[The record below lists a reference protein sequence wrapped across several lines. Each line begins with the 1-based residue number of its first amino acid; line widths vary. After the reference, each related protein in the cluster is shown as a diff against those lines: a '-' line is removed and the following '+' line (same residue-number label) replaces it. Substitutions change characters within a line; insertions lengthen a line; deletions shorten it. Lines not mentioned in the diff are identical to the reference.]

1 MVQHRSMAST
11 TGGQIQQ
18 QPGVEVSV
26 VEPSIEKKEV
36 KRLPKWY
43 HGGVASATAACCTH
57 PLDLIK
63 VHLQTHAGS
72 AKVGGLQ
79 MASTIVRGQGV
90 TALYNG
96 LTASVGRQLTYSLT
110 RFGVY
115 DVVRPLVAEN
125 RDPILLEKMA
135 IASFAGFC
143 GGIVGTPC
151 DVINVRMQND
161 IKLKKELRRNYRNV
175 FDGLFQVAS
184 KEGPA
189 ALFNGVAMAT
199 MRAVL
204 ITNGQIAFYD
214 QIKNY
219 LLQTGYFTDTMGT
232 HFFASFC
239 AGGIATGM
247 TQPADVMKTR
257 MMNAKKNEYR
267 GVVHCVTSTF
277 KQGGLLAFF
286 KGFTPAFIRLGPQ
299 TILTWLF
306 KEQLRLNFGTIKKD
320 ETL

>member
-1 MVQHRSMAST
+1 MQVAENPLTS
-11 TGGQIQQ
+11 G
-18 QPGVEVSV
+18 EV
-26 VEPSIEKKEV
+26 VEQRKPA

-43 HGGVASATAACCTH
+43 HGGVASAAAACCTH

-63 VHLQTHAGS
+63 VHLQTQTGKS
-72 AKVGGLQ
+72 VGGIK
-79 MASTIVRGQGV
+79 MASSIVRSQGV

-115 DVVRPLVAEN
+115 DVVRPVIATNNQE
-125 RDPILLEKMA
+125 PTLLQKMA

-151 DVINVRMQND
+151 DVVNVRMQND
-161 IKLKKELRRNYRNV
+161 IKLPKDMRRNYRNV
-175 FDGLFQVAS
+175 FDGLYQIAA
-184 KEGPA
+184 KEGTA
-189 ALFNGVAMAT
+189 QLFNGVAMAT

-214 QIKNY
+214 QIKNS
-219 LLQTGYFTDTMGT
+219 LLKTGYFSDTIST
-232 HFFASFC
+232 HFLASFC
-239 AGGIATGM
+239 AGGIATAM

-257 MMNAKKNEYR
+257 MMNAKKGEYR
-267 GVVHCVTSTF
+267 GVIHCIAVTF
-277 KQGGLLAFF
+277 KQGPLSFF
-286 KGFTPAFIRLGPQ
+286 KGFTPAFVRLGPQ

-306 KEQLRLNFGTIKKD
+306 KEQLRLNFGTECDD
-320 ETL
+320 E

>member
-1 MVQHRSMAST
+1 MTSND
-11 TGGQIQQ
+11 
-18 QPGVEVSV
+18 
-26 VEPSIEKKEV
+26 

-43 HGGVASATAACCTH
+43 HGGVASASAACCTH

-63 VHLQTHAGS
+63 VHLQTQTR
-72 AKVGGLQ
+72 KNELGGFQ
-79 MASTIVRGQGV
+79 MAKNIVRGQGV
-90 TALYNG
+90 RALYNG

-110 RFGVY
+110 RFAVY
-115 DVVRPLVAEN
+115 DVIRPHVAS
-125 RDPILLEKMA
+125 DGKAPTLLQKMA

-161 IKLKKELRRNYRNV
+161 IKIAAEKRRNYRNV
-175 FDGLFQVAS
+175 FDGLFKVAT
-184 KEGPA
+184 KEGVP

-199 MRAVL
+199 CRAIL

-214 QIKNY
+214 QIKN
-219 LLQTGYFTDTMGT
+219 LLIQTNFFTDSIGT
-232 HFFASFC
+232 HFLASFC
-239 AGGIATGM
+239 AGGIATAM

-257 MMNAKKNEYR
+257 MMNAKKGEFR
-267 GVVHCVTSTF
+267 GVFHCFIVTS
-277 KQGGLLAFF
+277 KQGPLAFF

-306 KEQLRLNFGTIKKD
+306 KEQLRLNFGST
-320 ETL
+320 E